1 MTARNTSL
9 VKQKDIGGSNMNVQE
24 VIAFL
29 SDLEPSSTVLFEI
42 DDAASYSID
51 QVEVKAGLVIF
62 RSID

>member
-1 MTARNTSL
+1 
-9 VKQKDIGGSNMNVQE
+9 MNVRE

-42 DDAASYSID
+42 DDVASYSVD
-51 QVEVKAGLVIF
+51 QVEVKNGLVIF

>member
-1 MTARNTSL
+1 MLA
-9 VKQKDIGGSNMNVQE
+9 KQKNIGGANMNVRE

-42 DDAASYSID
+42 DDVASYSVD
-51 QVEVKAGLVIF
+51 QVEVKNGLVIF